1 MTEMTR
7 LRRVGQL
14 IFLLGLLGWGF
25 ATSYMKGDGEK
36 QAVILFVAGAVVMAI
51 GGYIV
56 YRETEPNVE

>member
-25 ATSYMKGDGEK
+25 ATSYMKSDAEK
-36 QAVILFVAGAVVMAI
+36 QAVALFVAGAVVMAI